1 MVRILHI
8 GILFFAMFFT
18 FLFLTGNPIRE
29 TYVSAPPAP
38 KETAP
43 TDPKTERSDTDKKQE
58 KTTIAEDTA
67 RATDAVSKIAE
78 TVAGLRQ
85 KIADV
90 VSMSSVPLPS
100 QSPEETNA
108 AARAALV
115 NIYCATQSAGT
126 TRLST
131 GSGVMINPRGIILT
145 NAHVAQHFLFENAP
159 AFGNT
164 DCIIR
169 AGSPASPFYDAEIL
183 YISPSWI
190 KENAAAFREEN
201 PRGTGENDFALLYVT
216 RSLRK
221 DTSLPEQFPYLT
233 PETDAE
239 TIRKGDSVLL
249 ASYPAGFLGSIA
261 IQKDLYQTSTI
272 AQIKELF
279 TFKENSVDMF
289 SVGGNVVAQKGS
301 SGSGAV
307 SLTTG
312 KILGIV
318 VTSGESETT
327 DGRNLQVI
335 VFAHM
340 SESMKKDVGFT
351 LEEFLSGDPSAEA
364 ASFQKNV
371 SPVLLQLLSAQ

>member
-1 MVRILHI
+1 MSHN
-8 GILFFAMFFT
+8 T
-18 FLFLTGNPIRE
+18 SFL
-29 TYVSAPPAP
+29 
-38 KETAP
+38 K
-43 TDPKTERSDTDKKQE
+43 
-58 KTTIAEDTA
+58 
-67 RATDAVSKIAE
+67 
-78 TVAGLRQ
+78 
-85 KIADV
+85 
-90 VSMSSVPLPS
+90 
-100 QSPEETNA
+100 
-108 AARAALV
+108 
-115 NIYCATQSAGT
+115 
-126 TRLST
+126 TRLRS
-131 GSGVMINPRGIILT
+131 
-145 NAHVAQHFLFENAP
+145 
-159 AFGNT
+159 GNT

-327 DGRNLQVI
+327 DVPQLTSNCVR
-335 VFAHM
+335 AHVRKH
-340 SESMKKDVGFT
+340 EKGCRVHARRIPFRRPFRG
-351 LEEFLSGDPSAEA
+351 SGIIPEKRLPRSSATIERTI
-364 ASFQKNV
+364 K
-371 SPVLLQLLSAQ
+371 SPHQIS